1 MSELTIQPLR
11 RMFKKAGAKR
21 ISDKAAEELAK
32 ELELRA
38 KDIVIEAKNLAEH
51 SGRRTILR
59 RDIKMAR
66 RIRGK

>member
-1 MSELTIQPLR
+1 MPELTIQPLR
-11 RMFKKAGAKR
+11 RLFKKAGAKR
-21 ISDKAAEELAK
+21 ISDKAAEEMAK

-38 KDIVIEAKNLAEH
+38 KEIVIEAKNLAEH

-66 RIRGK
+66 RIKGK

>member
-11 RMFKKAGAKR
+11 RLFKRAGAKR

-38 KDIVIEAKNLAEH
+38 KEIVIEAKNLAEH

-66 RIRGK
+66 RIKGK

>member
-11 RMFKKAGAKR
+11 RLLKKAGAKR
-21 ISDKAAEELAK
+21 VSDKAAEELAK
-32 ELELRA
+32 ELELRT
-38 KDIVIEAKNLAEH
+38 KEIVIEAKNLAEH

-59 RDIKMAR
+59 RDVKMER

>member
-1 MSELTIQPLR
+1 MAEITRQPLR
-11 RMFKKAGAKR
+11 RMFAKAGAKR

-38 KDIVIEAKNLAEH
+38 KEILVEAKELAGH
-51 SGRRTILR
+51 SGRRTVLR

-66 RIRGK
+66 RTKGK